1 MNLYVREASPDDAK
15 IIADFY
21 LRMALGTEGRSF
33 DPVLII
39 PGVWSALA
47 DAGKGR
53 YQGGL
58 EAPMFMNTTGEKG
71 YSRPCIAM

>member
-1 MNLYVREASPDDAK
+1 MNLHVREATPDDAK
-15 IIADFY
+15 TIADFY

-33 DPVLII
+33 VPVLIV
-39 PGVWSALA
+39 PGVRSALA

-53 YQGGL
+53 YRGRL